1 MEHEKQVPKRMKFNL
16 PVRLRRRNRLCPV
29 IFHDSVKLLMT
40 TKIKALKVV

>member
-16 PVRLRRRNRLCPV
+16 RLRRRNRLCPV